1 MGFGHSQAPLLLKA
15 IIGLFLSLLSY
26 VFCLTV
32 YRLYFHPLAR
42 YPGPTLCA
50 VSRLPFLHYL
60 QSGHLVQKTHEL
72 HCKYGEI
79 VRLAPNELSFT
90 NPQAWQD
97 IYNRRPGHDPMPM
110 NPIWQAK
117 SANGAS
123 SIVDASVEDHARH
136 RKALAPAFSE
146 KSVREREPILQR
158 YINLFIFKL
167 RRRIYDS
174 KTAVDLSEF
183 FTFTTFDILG
193 ALAFSEDFKSLTTE
207 SCPLSTLTY
216 SILRATTLRTGLRFH
231 PFLAPFVGVLNP
243 QKTYQEALHLFH
255 QNTSKVHR
263 RLEKPMPQAD
273 IMGHVLDS
281 GKLSIPEIES
291 TFNILTLAGSDTVAS
306 LLTSMTS
313 QLLRNPTKLRRLV
326 AEIRATFA
334 AEADI
339 TMKAINQLPYL
350 DATITESFR
359 LDPPAPGQ
367 NPRLVPGPGATICG
381 HYIPGGTFVSIS
393 QFSANRSPQNF
404 ADPDAFIPERWLP
417 SHSPFYIPE
426 ASSDPPV
433 AFATYAADRKEALQ
447 PFSVGPRA
455 CLGSK
460 FAHVEI
466 RLVMCRLLWA
476 FDLQAEG
483 ELRPFEEQKT
493 YSLWER
499 GPMPVKLVH
508 AVRKA

>member
-1 MGFGHSQAPLLLKA
+1 MRRHCRSHGIWPQSGSIATESNHRTIPILTLGKRLVVSNHLRSV
-15 IIGLFLSLLSY
+15 GLHQHQY

-183 FTFTTFDILG
+183 FTFTTFDIL
-193 ALAFSEDFKSLTTE
+193 
-207 SCPLSTLTY
+207 
-216 SILRATTLRTGLRFH
+216 
-231 PFLAPFVGVLNP
+231 
-243 QKTYQEALHLFH
+243 
-255 QNTSKVHR
+255 
-263 RLEKPMPQAD
+263 
-273 IMGHVLDS
+273 
-281 GKLSIPEIES
+281 
-291 TFNILTLAGSDTVAS
+291 
-306 LLTSMTS
+306 
-313 QLLRNPTKLRRLV
+313 
-326 AEIRATFA
+326 
-334 AEADI
+334 
-339 TMKAINQLPYL
+339 
-350 DATITESFR
+350 
-359 LDPPAPGQ
+359 
-367 NPRLVPGPGATICG
+367 
-381 HYIPGGTFVSIS
+381 VS
-393 QFSANRSPQNF
+393 ARSP
-404 ADPDAFIPERWLP
+404 
-417 SHSPFYIPE
+417 
-426 ASSDPPV
+426 
-433 AFATYAADRKEALQ
+433 
-447 PFSVGPRA
+447 
-455 CLGSK
+455 
-460 FAHVEI
+460 
-466 RLVMCRLLWA
+466 
-476 FDLQAEG
+476 
-483 ELRPFEEQKT
+483 
-493 YSLWER
+493 
-499 GPMPVKLVH
+499 
-508 AVRKA
+508 